1 MPTMKSV
8 RTQLKLLVCAGVTA
22 CLALGAV
29 STFVASLSKDAVA
42 QALAAKDVTADI
54 LPPPMYLVELRLV
67 LALAMDGSLPLPQ
80 AEAERARLEQEYL
93 DRVAHWKAN
102 PPYGLEAQLLGRQ
115 HDTAQQLLQASKA
128 VLQALATKDKDAAGA
143 ALAQAH
149 THYQAHRAAVVDTV
163 QAATAF
169 AGGSLA
175 QVALAEKWALWGGL
189 GTLLLATALLTLFG
203 VRVRRNIWLATGGE
217 PAQTAAIANA
227 VAQGDLTIHVPL
239 APGDTTSAMAAMQR
253 MCASLSS
260 TVNTIRSS
268 SDMIATGA
276 QQIASGNLDL
286 SERTER
292 QAGNLQQTASAM
304 EEFSGTV
311 KHTADAATQAT
322 RLAQQA
328 SDVAKRG
335 AVAVQGMVTTMADIT
350 SSSNRIAE
358 ITSVIDG
365 IAFQTNILALNA
377 AVEAARAGE
386 QGRGFAVV
394 AGEVRSLAQRS
405 AAAAKEINALIGSSV
420 EKVDA
425 GARQA
430 IEAGS
435 TMGEIVSQVGRVT
448 DLIREIDTATTE
460 QTSGIGMVSSAVS
473 ELDAATQQNT
483 ALVEE
488 SAAAAANLKSQA
500 DQLVRAL
507 STFRVGSGAVAA

>member
-1 MPTMKSV
+1 MPIVKSV

-22 CLALGAV
+22 CLALGAM
-29 STFVASLSKDAVA
+29 STYVASHSKAAVA

-80 AEAERARLEQEYL
+80 AETERARLEQEYL

-102 PPYGLEAQLLGRQ
+102 PPYGLEAQLLGQQ
-115 HDTAQQLLQASKA
+115 HDTAQQLLQSSQS
-128 VLQALATKDKDAAGA
+128 VLQALAAKDKVAAGT
-143 ALAQAH
+143 ALTQAH
-149 THYQAHRAAVVDTV
+149 IHYLAHRAAVVDTV
-163 QAATAF
+163 QAATVF
-169 AGGSLA
+169 AGESLA
-175 QVALAEKWALWGGL
+175 QVTQTEQWALWGGL

-239 APGDTTSAMAAMQR
+239 APGDTTSAMAAMHR
-253 MCASLSS
+253 MCASL
-260 TVNTIRSS
+260 TRMVNTIRSS

-311 KHTADAATQAT
+311 KHTAEAATQAT

-328 SDVAKRG
+328 SDMARRG
-335 AVAVQGMVTTMADIT
+335 EGAVQGMVTTMAAIT

-405 AAAAKEINALIGSSV
+405 AAAAKEINALIATSV

-448 DLIREIDTATTE
+448 SLICEIDTATTE

-507 STFRVGSGAVAA
+507 STFSVAPSTVAA